1 LIARRVAVAVA
12 GVSLFALAACSGG
25 AGGASGGGA
34 AGGNT
39 VAVTTNNYKFQTNT
53 TTYASGQPIK
63 FDVRNS
69 DTVAHE
75 FLIMPKGEKDPAK
88 KLAGVLEND
97 LPAGKSASVSFT
109 FPAKG
114 DYEIAC
120 HIPGHYE
127 AGMVLP
133 ISVS

>member
-1 LIARRVAVAVA
+1 LVRHRIIVGLAAA
-12 GVSLFALAACSGG
+12 SLFALAACSSSGS
-25 AGGASGGGA
+25 AGGSSGGG
-34 AGGNT
+34 GST
-39 VAVTTNNYKFQTNT
+39 VGVTANNFKFQTNT
-53 TTYASGQPIK
+53 TNYASGQPIK
-63 FDVRNS
+63 FDVRNT

-97 LPAGKSASVSFT
+97 LPAGKSASVSYT

-127 AGMVLP
+127 AGMFLP
-133 ISVS
+133 ITVS

>member
-1 LIARRVAVAVA
+1 LIARRVMVAVA
-12 GVSLFALAACSGG
+12 GVSLFAFAACSGG
-25 AGGASGGGA
+25 SGSAGGSA
-34 AGGNT
+34 AGGST
-39 VAVTTNNYKFQTNT
+39 VAVTANNYKFQTNT
-53 TTYASGQPIK
+53 TTFPSGQPIK
-63 FDVRNS
+63 FDVRNT

-97 LPAGKSASVSFT
+97 LQASKSASVSFT

-133 ISVS
+133 ITVN